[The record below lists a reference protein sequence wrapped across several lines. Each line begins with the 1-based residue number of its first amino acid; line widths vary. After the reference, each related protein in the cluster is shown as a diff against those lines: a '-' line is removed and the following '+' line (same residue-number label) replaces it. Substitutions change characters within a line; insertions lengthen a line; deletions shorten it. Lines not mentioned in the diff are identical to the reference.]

1 MLSSSRDAASSFP
14 SVSVLFNF
22 KRSLWIITFIVQS
35 RMIWLCKHNRHWHW
49 HGTDDLH
56 HTTILWATKQST
68 TAPNDHTK
76 AYSISLSIEK
86 KMKKFH
92 LLHKILI
99 FTKRVRDN
107 FAATGMMSYLT
118 PFLICYGIAYSD
130 NTWPPNSKHSCI
142 SKNEELHLGCCHE
155 VLNWSIDFPP

>member
-1 MLSSSRDAASSFP
+1 MELKTM
-14 SVSVLFNF
+14 VNVLFNF

-35 RMIWLCKHNRHWHW
+35 RMIC
-49 HGTDDLH
+49 
-56 HTTILWATKQST
+56 AST
-68 TAPNDHTK
+68 TDTDIGTARMTYTTQPTFGQQNKVQPLLNDHTK

-99 FTKRVRDN
+99 FTKRVREN
-107 FAATGMMSYLT
+107 FAATSMMSYLT

-142 SKNEELHLGCCHE
+142 SQNEELHLGCCNE
-155 VLNWSIDFPP
+155 VLNWSTDFPP